1 MRNTKGFCR
10 ITKISKKR
18 ESALDDYVK
27 YRLDTAKE
35 RLVAASSLIDA
46 GCYKDSIKTA
56 LIMRFSPQQ
65 GLCWLMKELI
75 FPSIRALLGIFAVI
89 TSKQAYWTSSIP
101 IISERLSN
109 TGRIAIMR
117 ISSLSTEPMPS
128 FNISMRFNFTKL
140 LKII

>member
-1 MRNTKGFCR
+1 M
-10 ITKISKKR
+10 
-18 ESALDDYVK
+18 DDYVK

-46 GCYKDSIKTA
+46 GCYKDSINRS
-56 LIMRFSPQQ
+56 IMRFSPQQ

-128 FNISMRFNFTKL
+128 FNISMRLNFTKL